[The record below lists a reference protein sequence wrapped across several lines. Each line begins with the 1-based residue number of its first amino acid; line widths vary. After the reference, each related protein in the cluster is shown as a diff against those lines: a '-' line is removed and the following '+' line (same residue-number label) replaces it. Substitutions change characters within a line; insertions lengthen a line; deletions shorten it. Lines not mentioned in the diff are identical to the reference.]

1 MEQHPQI
8 HVTPS
13 CPLGEGGVGVITP
26 SPLPSL
32 SNFLLHF
39 ADDLK
44 IAPVRRVSIFS
55 GLRYSQ
61 MPQDI
66 LSFLVYFRAHAF
78 CLSVG
83 GCEVAVILNDIKF

>member
-1 MEQHPQI
+1 MLHPLA
-8 HVTPS
+8 
-13 CPLGEGGVGVITP
+13 PLGRGGVGVITP

-32 SNFLLHF
+32 SNFLLHLKF

-78 CLSVG
+78 CLSVV